1 MGIAGEK
8 DENFLPSF
16 HPSFLPSFLPSFFVR
31 RVSNRRMHFR
41 GVIWGRK
48 GEHLETGV
56 CRWAAIPPGIGHLLF
71 PRSGGV
77 GALNPRLMAGT
88 PSGVPGVRAGRG
100 LTQRLMD
107 RKENAETRQKGKQ
120 MTW

>member
-1 MGIAGEK
+1 MNTWNLEFAGGLRSPRGSGI
-8 DENFLPSF
+8 FRS
-16 HPSFLPSFLPSFFVR
+16 
-31 RVSNRRMHFR
+31 RVQ
-41 GVIWGRK
+41 GV
-48 GEHLETGV
+48 
-56 CRWAAIPPGIGHLLF
+56 ALLN
-71 PRSGGV
+71 
-77 GALNPRLMAGT
+77 LRLIAGT